1 MSRHRVILAAGLFY
15 IIVTNII
22 WIAIDTRPP
31 FWDMAYHL
39 TTAVHIRDAFAST
52 GFRAFLQIPQ
62 LSRLYPLLYPT
73 MVASAYVVF
82 RPTVDLAQ
90 ALNLPAIAVL

>member
-1 MSRHRVILAAGLFY
+1 MSRHRVILAGGLLY
-15 IIVTNII
+15 VLISNLI

-39 TTAVHIRDAFAST
+39 TTALRIRDAFATS
-52 GFRAFLQIPQ
+52 GLGAFAQIPH

-73 MVASAYVVF
+73 IVAVTF
-82 RPTVDLAQ
+82 RLFGSTVDVAQ
-90 ALNLPAIAVL
+90 FVNLPAIAVL